1 VLLLIGKSLRQEDMA
16 VLASYCLNYARWRAA
31 EMLIEEHGT
40 EIVIRDDKG
49 VLKTLMPNPQVGI
62 STKYHDRMLKSA
74 LGLGL
79 TAGGRSAVTKSNPNQ
94 TARVGDELDVDAL
107 LASVN

>member
-1 VLLLIGKSLRQEDMA
+1 MLIGKSLKQEDMA
-16 VLASYCLNYARWRAA
+16 VLASYALNYARWRSA

-40 EIVIRDDKG
+40 ELVIRDDKG
-49 VLKTLMPNPQVGI
+49 AVKTAMPNPQVGI

-74 LGLGL
+74 QALGL
-79 TAGGRSAVTKSNPNQ
+79 TAGGRSAAARSTPTKNQ
-94 TARVGDELDVDAL
+94 TVGDAFDVEAI

>member
-1 VLLLIGKSLRQEDMA
+1 MA
-16 VLASYCLNYARWRAA
+16 VMASYCQSYARWVEA
-31 EMLIEEHGT
+31 EMAIEGEGT
-40 EIVIRDDKG
+40 ERSGEKADYV
-49 VLKTLMPNPQVGI
+49 NPQVKI
-62 STKYHDRMLKSA
+62 SGQYHGQMLKA
-74 LGLGL
+74 AAMLGL